1 MYTESQACAFGRSV
15 RCLGAENAEQNRTA
29 SLCFSVTESEPG
41 ERHIMN
47 TSEMIKDGAMDP
59 AMMETQPFVLRHKE
73 RWC

>member
-1 MYTESQACAFGRSV
+1 MHLGA
-15 RCLGAENAEQNRTA
+15 RCVVWGAENAEQTRTA

-59 AMMETQPFVLRHKE
+59 AMMQTQPLCFGIKKGGAD
-73 RWC
+73 